1 MSAAR
6 ILVVDDEPGVRSSL
20 EGVLGDEGFDVR
32 TVESG
37 EEALQEAARDRFDA
51 VLLDVWLPGIDGLET
66 LQGLRER
73 QVDAEVVMISGH
85 GTIDTAVRATKLGA
99 FDFVEKP
106 LSLEKTLLVVRN
118 ALRAR
123 RLERRNL
130 ALLEQLARDT
140 EIVGGSP
147 AVEALRRQVDAA
159 AHASGAVLVAGE
171 RGSGRQTVVRRI
183 HALGRRADS
192 AFVEVPCAALDAS
205 AASVALF
212 GDGDARGRLDLAA
225 GGTLFLD
232 GVDRLDPALQDR
244 LAARLASTEF
254 VEGGARVIASA
265 VGAGERLTDALRRQV
280 GGMRIEV
287 PPLRK
292 RRDDVAPLA
301 EHFMNAFARE
311 YGREAKRWSPRALA
325 ALRAHDW
332 PGNVRELRHLVEQL
346 LLTVDAPVL
355 TVGDLPEPLG
365 TARSPAVDL
374 YGEFETLAAGVAAF
388 ERYHVARA
396 LDRDARDVERASRR
410 LGLTPA
416 ELRQRLESLGLT
428 SGQGG

>member
-1 MSAAR
+1 MSGAR

-32 TVESG
+32 SVESG
-37 EEALQEAARDRFDA
+37 EAALDEAGRGAFDA
-51 VLLDVWLPGIDGLET
+51 VLLDVWLPGIDGLAT

-85 GTIDTAVRATKLGA
+85 GTIETAVRATKLGA

-118 ALRAR
+118 ALRTR

-159 AHASGAVLVAGE
+159 AHANGAVLVVGE

-183 HALGRRADS
+183 HALGRRAS
-192 AFVEVPCAALDAS
+192 AAFVEVPCAALDA
-205 AASVALF
+205 AAAAAALF
-212 GDGDARGRLDLAA
+212 GDGGSPGRLGLAA

-232 GVDRLDPALQDR
+232 GVDRLDLDLQDR
-244 LAARLASTEF
+244 LAAQLATTELI
-254 VEGGARVIASA
+254 EGGARVVASA
-265 VGAGERLTDALRRQV
+265 VGGGQPLTEALRRRV
-280 GGMRIEV
+280 EWMLIRV
-287 PPLRK
+287 PSLRE
-292 RRDDVAPLA
+292 RRDDVLPLA
-301 EHFMNAFARE
+301 EHFMNALARE
-311 YGREAKRWSPRALA
+311 YGREAKRWSPRALE
-325 ALRAHDW
+325 ALTAHDW

-346 LLTVDAPVL
+346 LLTVEGPVL
-355 TVGDLPEPLG
+355 ELADLPEPLG
-365 TARSPAVDL
+365 TSRSPAVDL
-374 YGEFETLAAGVAAF
+374 YAEFETLAQGVAAF

-396 LDRDARDVERASRR
+396 LDREARDVERASRR
-410 LGLTPA
+410 LGVTPDA
-416 ELRQRLESLGLT
+416 LRNRLAQLGL
-428 SGQGG
+428 